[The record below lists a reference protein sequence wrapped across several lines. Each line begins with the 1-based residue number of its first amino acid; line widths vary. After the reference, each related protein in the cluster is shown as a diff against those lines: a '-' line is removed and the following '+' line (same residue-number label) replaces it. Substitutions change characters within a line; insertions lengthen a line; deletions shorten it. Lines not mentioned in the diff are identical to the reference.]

1 MNIICSMIKS
11 TQLDIWSSV
20 HQYILRF
27 ERISVNEVYLHTIY
41 NSGEWETCC
50 SIKPLPPHSSY
61 ILTFERKCLTLMFL
75 YCELYRYI
83 ECWFWNFTG
92 WRYKDWLRS
101 YLPYTNYMQRF
112 ALNIKQLNTA
122 FINVH
127 NYSIDYN
134 KHWIN
139 NK

>member
-1 MNIICSMIKS
+1 MNY
-11 TQLDIWSSV
+11 TDILNV
-20 HQYILRF
+20 DFEIL
-27 ERISVNEVYLHTIY
+27 EVEDI
-41 NSGEWETCC
+41 
-50 SIKPLPPHSSY
+50 
-61 ILTFERKCLTLMFL
+61 
-75 YCELYRYI
+75 
-83 ECWFWNFTG
+83 
-92 WRYKDWLRS
+92 DWLRS
-101 YLPYTNYMQRF
+101 YLPYTNYMQRS